1 MIKLIPI
8 ALAAA
13 LLAGFSSCGNR
24 AEKNFDVSSYEDTP
38 DTITHH
44 ARYITISER
53 TDGSVVVDITDPW
66 QSGAKTLASYI
77 LVHRDS
83 AIPESLPDK
92 AALLRVPLERAAVYS
107 AVHTSAM
114 NELDAIGSLVAVV
127 DGQFFP
133 PADTVASMIKDGR
146 VTDIGAVAS
155 PSVERLAASR
165 PEAVLRSPIQE
176 VASPAL
182 PRNMVPVE
190 MVDYMEP
197 SPIGRAEW
205 ILLLGEL
212 FGRRDEARKVFD
224 KVINDYNDLVLKAKL
239 AQTERPKVLV
249 ETEQSGVWYLPAG
262 KSYQAR
268 MLADAGAYYPW
279 EDTDGQGSLALS
291 LESVAAKAIDADV
304 WLIRTYGYETGPST
318 LIGLNPRY
326 SAFKAVKE
334 GGIYSCDS
342 AIRPIFND
350 IAFHPERVLA
360 DYVAIFHPEVL
371 PEHELRYFR
380 RIEK

>member
-13 LLAGFSSCGNR
+13 LLAGLSSCGNR
-24 AEKNFDVSSYEDTP
+24 AEKKFDVSSYEDTP
-38 DTITHH
+38 DTLTHH

-53 TDGSVVVDITDPW
+53 TDGSVLVDIADPW

-92 AALLRVPLERAAVYS
+92 AVLLRVPLERAAVYS

-114 NELDAIGSLVAVV
+114 NELGAIGSLVAVV
-127 DGQFFP
+127 DGHFFP

-197 SPIGRAEW
+197 SPIGRA
-205 ILLLGEL
+205 
-212 FGRRDEARKVFD
+212 FRTPRRS
-224 KVINDYNDLVLKAKL
+224 
-239 AQTERPKVLV
+239 PK
-249 ETEQSGVWYLPAG
+249 
-262 KSYQAR
+262 
-268 MLADAGAYYPW
+268 
-279 EDTDGQGSLALS
+279 
-291 LESVAAKAIDADV
+291 SV
-304 WLIRTYGYETGPST
+304 
-318 LIGLNPRY
+318 
-326 SAFKAVKE
+326 
-334 GGIYSCDS
+334 
-342 AIRPIFND
+342 
-350 IAFHPERVLA
+350 
-360 DYVAIFHPEVL
+360 
-371 PEHELRYFR
+371 
-380 RIEK
+380 